1 MQAFA
6 GQPTDRNEARAHEDY
21 HLYVENIYARLDLPT
36 IVPEL
41 LKQLNMSRPD
51 LAEVINKDYVCESS
65 WASECY
71 CCGGVACCRQLW
83 ITFRT
88 LWVQAAA
95 FQCAACRCSW
105 KSRAVK
111 CTVSCQAA
119 GRTAAGTCSG

>member
-41 LKQLNMSRPD
+41 LKQLSMSRPD

-65 WASECY
+65 
-71 CCGGVACCRQLW
+71 
-83 ITFRT
+83 
-88 LWVQAAA
+88 
-95 FQCAACRCSW
+95 
-105 KSRAVK
+105 
-111 CTVSCQAA
+111 
-119 GRTAAGTCSG
+119 